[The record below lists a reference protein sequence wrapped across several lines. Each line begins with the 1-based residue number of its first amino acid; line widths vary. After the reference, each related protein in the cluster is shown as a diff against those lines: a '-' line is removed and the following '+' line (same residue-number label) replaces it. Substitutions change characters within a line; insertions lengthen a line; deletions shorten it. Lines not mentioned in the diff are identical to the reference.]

1 MKREEKNQQMRRRI
15 MDSALEEFSQ
25 KGYGASSINTICAA
39 QNVSKGI
46 VYHYFETKDALFLAC
61 VEECFERLMAY
72 IQANMDEGPIQM
84 ESQLEKYFTVRT
96 VFFQTF
102 PVYQRLFCEAVL
114 SPPAHLY
121 DEIQQRKRDF
131 DQFNLQTLERL
142 LAPVSLC
149 PGISLSEVIDMF
161 RLFQDFINVRY
172 QMADAGAQAF
182 DAHEEGCR
190 KALNILLYGVI
201 DRKDATHE

>member
-61 VEECFERLMAY
+61 VEECFEQLMAY

-149 PGISLSEVIDMF
+149 PGISLGGDRHVPAVSGF
-161 RLFQDFINVRY
+161 HQ
-172 QMADAGAQAF
+172 
-182 DAHEEGCR
+182 C
-190 KALNILLYGVI
+190 ALPNGRRGRTGI
-201 DRKDATHE
+201 RRA